1 MMIRIDMWSIDIV
14 QVPSFLIC
22 KLFVQIFSYINVHLF
37 NCLLRGREW
46 CSFSYGEY
54 LKAGLAE
61 LEQWSID
68 ATEEYAGCSWEEL
81 KHIRQAVEFFVIFE
95 KPKKT
100 MEEIT
105 KDLCPILSI
114 LQMYRI
120 SSMYWDDKFGTQTV
134 SSEAISS
141 MKTMLAEDSNNG
153 VGSLFFLYD
162 DSMSIPF
169 SLDDL
174 QKCAPEFEVTDVD
187 MPPLVLEHPCF
198 NFLHETKDRLDGPAH
213 QS

>member
-1 MMIRIDMWSIDIV
+1 
-14 QVPSFLIC
+14 
-22 KLFVQIFSYINVHLF
+22 
-37 NCLLRGREW
+37 
-46 CSFSYGEY
+46 
-54 LKAGLAE
+54 
-61 LEQWSID
+61 
-68 ATEEYAGCSWEEL
+68 
-81 KHIRQAVEFFVIFE
+81 
-95 KPKKT
+95 